1 MINQILAANAND
13 ELTQA
18 TITLNK
24 LLDEILLL
32 PTGPKRWRAVVDVLQ
47 RTNPIAGEDSN
58 GVPMSFRVVNR
69 DCTLINKIA
78 RESTGTDKFGRSAD
92 NTSKGGKIGS
102 GSNYRGYLSMP
113 RIVKTMIEIVDP
125 MAFKGETNA
134 NKMFKCFPE
143 YRTAEVR

>member
-58 GVPMSFRVVNR
+58 GVPMSFRVVNQ
-69 DCTLINKIA
+69 DCTLINKVN
-78 RESTGTDKFGRSAD
+78 RESMGSDKFGRSKD
-92 NTSKGGKIGS
+92 NSKS
-102 GSNYRGYLSMP
+102 VYRGHLSMP

-125 MAFKGETNA
+125 MAFKGDKNA
-134 NKMFKCFPE
+134 QKMFNCFPE
-143 YRTAEVR
+143 YRAAEVR

>member
-47 RTNPIAGEDSN
+47 RTNPIAGDDSN
-58 GVPMSFRVVNR
+58 GIPVSFRVVNQE
-69 DCTLINKIA
+69 CTLINKIA
-78 RESTGTDKFGRSAD
+78 RESSDKYGRSSD
-92 NTSKGGKIGS
+92 NSKS
-102 GSNYRGYLSMP
+102 VYRGHLSMP
-113 RIVKTMIEIVDP
+113 RVVKTMIEIVDP
-125 MAFKGETNA
+125 MAFKSDKNA
-134 NKMFKCFPE
+134 QKMFNCFPE
-143 YRTAEVR
+143 YRTAEVH